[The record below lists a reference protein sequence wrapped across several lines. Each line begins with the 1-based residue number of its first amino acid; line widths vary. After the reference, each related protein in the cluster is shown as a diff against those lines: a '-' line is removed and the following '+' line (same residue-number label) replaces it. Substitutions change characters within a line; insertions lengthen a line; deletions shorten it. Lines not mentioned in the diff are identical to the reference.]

1 MGGDSTNDRT
11 GTVFGP
17 YRLVRLLGRGG
28 MGEVYL
34 ARDTVKGR
42 DVALKLLHAGVAQDP
57 GFRERFTHESQT
69 AARLS
74 DPHVIP
80 IHDYG
85 EIEGTLYLDMR
96 LVEGSNLAELVAA
109 GPLPPE
115 RAVDLVTQVGSALDS
130 AHLQGLVH
138 RDVKPANVQVTP
150 SGFAYLL
157 DFGLVVDGDAERRTS
172 AGLFVGSQAYAAPE
186 RFDGGGATPAG
197 DVYSLAC
204 VLYELLVGRP
214 PFTASAI
221 SEMMRHHLL
230 SAPPRPSADAPFRA
244 PAALDA
250 VIAKGMAKR
259 PEDRYAT
266 CGSFARAAAAAL
278 QGTPQSW
285 GTTTTVPSAPRPA
298 SPPPAPPTQ
307 ISSPHGG
314 PSSSGRPQYVTPSYA
329 PPAAYP
335 PAAGAGAGATAPPP
349 RHRAVVPVLA
359 LVAVLLV
366 AALVAA
372 VVLLRGGG
380 SSAPVAVTTT
390 TPLPASAATP
400 TDSAPSTTPSV
411 TKAAQ
416 PPNTAVCEGSTGG
429 VFGTVAA
436 DRGSGVP
443 GEPYTSCEFA
453 TAIAAAYRAA
463 HTAPQSGPVSA
474 VSPRAPDL
482 GAIAMACTGTTNIVT
497 CRGGNNAIVYI
508 Y

>member
-1 MGGDSTNDRT
+1 MGGDATSDRA

-34 ARDTVKGR
+34 AHDTVKGR
-42 DVALKLLHAGVAQDP
+42 DVALKLLHSGVAQDP
-57 GFRERFTHESQT
+57 GFRERFTNESRT

-85 EIEGTLYLDMR
+85 DIEGTLYLDMR
-96 LVEGSNLAELVAA
+96 LVDGSNLAELVAA

-115 RAVDLVTQVGSALDS
+115 RAVDLVTQVASALDS

-157 DFGLVVDGDAERRTS
+157 DFGLVVVGDADRLTS

-214 PFTASAI
+214 PFAASSI

-230 SAPPRPSADAPFRA
+230 SAPPRASTDALRPV
-244 PAALDA
+244 PVALDA

-266 CGSFARAAAAAL
+266 CGSLARAATAAL
-278 QGTPQSW
+278 QGAPQSW

-298 SPPPAPPTQ
+298 GPPSPPLPTQ
-307 ISSPHGG
+307 ISYPHGV
-314 PSSSGRPQYVTPSYA
+314 PSSSGQPRYVTPSYA

-335 PAAGAGAGATAPPP
+335 PAAAVQQRNPALIPALAIGALLLCAG
-349 RHRAVVPVLA
+349 V
-359 LVAVLLV
+359 
-366 AALVAA
+366 VAA
-372 VVLLRGGG
+372 VVLLSG
-380 SSAPVAVTTT
+380 SGTSTPIAATT
-390 TPLPASAATP
+390 TPATNSEA
-400 TDSAPSTTPSV
+400 TTTSAPPTTTV
-411 TKAAQ
+411 AKAAQ
-416 PPNTAVCEGSTGG
+416 PPNVEVCPGSNGV

-443 GEPYTSCEFA
+443 GEAYTSCGFA
-453 TAIAAAYRAA
+453 TAVAAAYRSQF
-463 HTAPQSGPVSA
+463 TAPQSGSVSA
-474 VSPRAPDL
+474 VSPIATDL
-482 GAIAMACTGTTNIVT
+482 GPIAMSCTGSASIVT

>member
-1 MGGDSTNDRT
+1 MSGDSTSDRA

-34 ARDTVKGR
+34 AHDTVKGR

-57 GFRERFTHESQT
+57 GFRERFTNESRT
-69 AARLS
+69 AARLA

-85 EIEGTLYLDMR
+85 DIEGTLYLDMR
-96 LVEGSNLAELVAA
+96 LVDGSNLAELVAA
-109 GPLPPE
+109 GPLPPD
-115 RAVDLVTQVGSALDS
+115 RAVDLVTQVASALDS

-157 DFGLVVDGDAERRTS
+157 DFGLVVVGDADRLTS

-214 PFTASAI
+214 PFASSSI

-230 SAPPRPSADAPFRA
+230 SAPPRASADAPR
-244 PAALDA
+244 PVPVALDA

-259 PEDRYAT
+259 PEDRYPT
-266 CGSFARAAAAAL
+266 CGSLARAATAAL

-298 SPPPAPPTQ
+298 GPPSAPLPTQ
-307 ISSPHGG
+307 ISYPHGG
-314 PSSSGRPQYVTPSYA
+314 PSSGGQPRYVTPSYA

-335 PAAGAGAGATAPPP
+335 PAVPPQRNRALIPALATGA
-349 RHRAVVPVLA
+349 L
-359 LVAVLLV
+359 LLV
-366 AALVAA
+366 AGIVAA
-372 VVLLRGGG
+372 VVLLGGG
-380 SSAPVAVTTT
+380 GPSTPVAATTT
-390 TPLPASAATP
+390 TAPPSTATSPTSA
-400 TDSAPSTTPSV
+400 APSTTPTV

-416 PPNTAVCEGSTGG
+416 PANTEVCPGDTGQ

-436 DRGSGVP
+436 DKGSGVA
-443 GEPYTSCEFA
+443 GEAYTSCEFA

-482 GAIAMACTGTTNIVT
+482 GAIAMSCTGTTNIVT

>member
-1 MGGDSTNDRT
+1 MNGDSVNDRA
-11 GTVFGP
+11 GTIFGP

-34 ARDTVKGR
+34 AHDTVKGR

-57 GFRERFTHESQT
+57 GFRGRFTHESQT

-80 IHDYG
+80 IPDYG

-96 LVEGSNLAELVAA
+96 LVDGNNLAELVAP
-109 GPLPPE
+109 GPLSPE
-115 RAVDLVTQVGSALDS
+115 RAVDLVAQVASALDS

-138 RDVKPANVQVTP
+138 RDVKPANIQVTP

-157 DFGLVVDGDAERRTS
+157 DFGRVVDGAADRLTS

-204 VLYELLVGRP
+204 VLYELLAGRP
-214 PFTASAI
+214 PVAANSI

-230 SAPPRPSADAPFRA
+230 SAPPRASAVAPV

-259 PEDRYAT
+259 PEERYAT
-266 CGSFARAAAAAL
+266 CGSLARAATAAL
-278 QGTPQSW
+278 RGTPQSW
-285 GTTTTVPSAPRPA
+285 GTTTTVPSAPGPA
-298 SPPPAPPTQ
+298 GPPSAPLPTQ
-307 ISSPHGG
+307 ISYPHGA
-314 PSSSGRPQYVTPSYA
+314 PSSSGGPQYVTPSYA

-335 PAAGAGAGATAPPP
+335 PAAGAGAGAAAPPP
-349 RHRAVVPVLA
+349 RNRALIPVLA

-366 AALVAA
+366 AAIAAA

-380 SSAPVAVTTT
+380 SSTPVAATTT
-390 TPLPASAATP
+390 TPPPTSVATATSA
-400 TDSAPSTTPSV
+400 APSTTPTV

-416 PPNTAVCEGSTGG
+416 PANTEVCPGDTGQ

-453 TAIAAAYRAA
+453 AAIAAAYRAA

-482 GAIAMACTGTTNIVT
+482 GAIAMSCIGTTNIVT
-497 CRGGNNAIVYI
+497 CRGGNNAIVYL

>member
-1 MGGDSTNDRT
+1 MSGDSANDRA
-11 GTVFGP
+11 GTIFGP

-34 ARDTVKGR
+34 AHDTVKGR

-85 EIEGTLYLDMR
+85 SIEGTLYLDMR
-96 LVEGSNLAELVAA
+96 LVDGSNLAELVAA

-115 RAVDLVTQVGSALDS
+115 RAVDLVTQVASALDS

-157 DFGLVVDGDAERRTS
+157 DFGLVVDGDGDRRTS

-204 VLYELLVGRP
+204 VLYELLAGRP
-214 PFTASAI
+214 PFAANAI

-230 SAPPRPSADAPFRA
+230 SAPPRASATAPV

-259 PEDRYAT
+259 PEDRYPT
-266 CGSFARAAAAAL
+266 CGSLARAATAAL

-285 GTTTTVPSAPRPA
+285 GTTTTVPSAHRPA
-298 SPPPAPPTQ
+298 GPPSAPLPTQ
-307 ISSPHGG
+307 ISYPHGA
-314 PSSSGRPQYVTPSYA
+314 PSSSGQPQYVTPSYA
-329 PPAAYP
+329 PPAAHP
-335 PAAGAGAGATAPPP
+335 PAAASPP
-349 RHRAVVPVLA
+349 RNRALIPALA
-359 LVAVLLV
+359 IGAVLLV
-366 AALVAA
+366 AGIVAA
-372 VVLLRGGG
+372 VVLLNGGG
-380 SSAPVAVTTT
+380 PSTPVASTTT
-390 TPLPASAATP
+390 AAAPSTGATAASA
-400 TDSAPSTTPSV
+400 APSTTPSV

-416 PPNTAVCEGSTGG
+416 PPNTEVCPGDTGQ

-436 DRGSGVP
+436 DIRNKAAGGRF
-443 GEPYTSCEFA
+443 TSCPFALA
-453 TAIAAAYRAA
+453 TAADYRAKY
-463 HTAPQSGPVSA
+463 TAPQSGVTSA
-474 VSPRAPDL
+474 ASPDHPEL
-482 GAIAMACTGTTNIVT
+482 GVITMTCVGGGNIVT
-497 CRGGNNAIVYI
+497 CTGGNQAIVYI

>member
-1 MGGDSTNDRT
+1 MDGDASGARAGST
-11 GTVFGP
+11 FGR

-34 ARDTVKGR
+34 AHDTTKDR
-42 DVALKLLHAGVAQDP
+42 DVALKLLHASAAQDP

-85 EIEGTLYLDMR
+85 EIDGTLYLDMR
-96 LVEGSNLAELVAA
+96 LVDGSNLAEIVAA
-109 GPLPPE
+109 GPLPAE
-115 RAVDLVTQVGSALDS
+115 RAVDLITQVASALDS

-138 RDVKPANVQVTP
+138 RDVKPANIQVTP

-157 DFGLVVDGDAERRTS
+157 DFGLVVTGDADRLTS

-214 PFTASAI
+214 PFAASSI

-230 SAPPRPSADAPFRA
+230 SAPPRPSVDAPQQL
-244 PAALDA
+244 PATLDA
-250 VIAKGMAKR
+250 VVAKGMAKA
-259 PEDRYAT
+259 PENRYAT
-266 CGSFARAAAAAL
+266 CGSLARAAASAL
-278 QGTPQSW
+278 QGTAQSW

-298 SPPPAPPTQ
+298 PPSSVPPPTQ
-307 ISSPHGG
+307 VSSPHSAPGSSGG
-314 PSSSGRPQYVTPSYA
+314 PRYVTPSYA
-329 PPAAYP
+329 PPASYP
-335 PAAGAGAGATAPPP
+335 PAPAAPPQRRRSVVP
-349 RHRAVVPVLA
+349 ALVIAAVV
-359 LVAVLLV
+359 LVV
-366 AALVAA
+366 ALVAA
-372 VVLLRGGG
+372 VAVLLTSGGR
-380 SSAPVAVTTT
+380 SSSPTTAAASTSSSVETTT
-390 TPLPASAATP
+390 SA
-400 TDSAPSTTPSV
+400 APSTTPTV
-411 TKAAQ
+411 TKAVQ
-416 PPNTAVCEGSTGG
+416 PANTTICTPGTGDA
-429 VFGTVAA
+429 FTSVAA
-436 DRGSGVP
+436 DKGSGVA

-453 TAIAAAYRAA
+453 GAIVAAYRARF
-463 HTAPQSGPVSA
+463 TAPQSGTVAA

-482 GAIAMACTGTTNIVT
+482 GTISMSCTGASNIVT

>member
-1 MGGDSTNDRT
+1 MGGDSANDRA
-11 GTVFGP
+11 GTTFGP

-34 ARDTVKGR
+34 AHDTVKGR
-42 DVALKLLHAGVAQDP
+42 DVALKLLHAGAAQDP
-57 GFRERFTHESQT
+57 GFRERFTHESRT

-85 EIEGTLYLDMR
+85 DIEGTLYLDMR
-96 LVEGSNLAELVAA
+96 LVDGSNLAELVAT

-115 RAVDLVTQVGSALDS
+115 RAVDLVTQVASALDS

-157 DFGLVVDGDAERRTS
+157 DFGLVVTGDADRLTS

-204 VLYELLVGRP
+204 VLHELLVGRP
-214 PFTASAI
+214 PFAAASL

-230 SAPPRPSADAPFRA
+230 SAPPRASATAA
-244 PAALDA
+244 VPAALDA

-259 PEDRYAT
+259 PEDRYPT
-266 CGSFARAAAAAL
+266 CGSFARAATAAL

-285 GTTTTVPSAPRPA
+285 GTTTTVPSAHHPA
-298 SPPPAPPTQ
+298 GPPSAPQPTQ
-307 ISSPHGG
+307 ISFPHSG
-314 PSSSGRPQYVTPSYA
+314 SSGQPRYVTPSYA

-335 PAAGAGAGATAPPP
+335 PQAAAVP
-349 RHRAVVPVLA
+349 RRNPALFPALAVG
-359 LVAVLLV
+359 AVLLI
-366 AALVAA
+366 AAIVAA
-372 VVLLRGGG
+372 VVLLRGNGRP
-380 SSAPVAVTTT
+380 APVASTTT
-390 TPLPASAATP
+390 TDAPASATV
-400 TDSAPSTTPSV
+400 TSTSPSTTPTV

-416 PPNTAVCEGSTGG
+416 PPNVEVCPESTGA

-443 GEPYTSCEFA
+443 GEPYTSCGFA
-453 TAIAAAYRAA
+453 NAVAAAYRARF
-463 HTAPQSGPVSA
+463 TAPQSGSVAA
-474 VSPRAPDL
+474 VSPVATDL
-482 GAIAMACTGTTNIVT
+482 GAIAMSCTGTTNIVT

>member
-1 MGGDSTNDRT
+1 MDGDAAGTRAGST
-11 GTVFGP
+11 FGR

-34 ARDTVKGR
+34 AHDTTKDR
-42 DVALKLLHAGVAQDP
+42 DVALKLLHASAAQDP

-85 EIEGTLYLDMR
+85 EIDGTLYLDMR
-96 LVEGSNLAELVAA
+96 LVDGSNLAEIVAA
-109 GPLPPE
+109 GPLPAD
-115 RAVDLVTQVGSALDS
+115 RAVDLVTQVASALDS

-138 RDVKPANVQVTP
+138 RDVKPANIQVTP

-157 DFGLVVDGDAERRTS
+157 DFGLVVTGDADRLTS

-186 RFDGGGATPAG
+186 RFDGGGADPAG

-214 PFTASAI
+214 PFTANSI

-230 SAPPRPSADAPFRA
+230 SPPPRPSVDAPRQL

-250 VIAKGMAKR
+250 VVAKGMAKR

-266 CGSFARAAAAAL
+266 CGSLARAAAAAL

-298 SPPPAPPTQ
+298 PPSSVPPPAHVSYPHSTPG
-307 ISSPHGG
+307 SSGG
-314 PSSSGRPQYVTPSYA
+314 PRYVTPSYA
-329 PPAAYP
+329 PPASY
-335 PAAGAGAGATAPPP
+335 PAAPAAPP
-349 RHRAVVPVLA
+349 HRKRSAVPALVIAAVV
-359 LVAVLLV
+359 LVV
-366 AALVAA
+366 ALVAA
-372 VVLLRGGG
+372 VAVLLTSGG
-380 SSAPVAVTTT
+380 SSSAPTTT
-390 TPLPASAATP
+390 AASTAPSVET
-400 TDSAPSTTPSV
+400 TTSTAPSTTPTV
-411 TKAAQ
+411 TKAVQ
-416 PPNTAVCEGSTGG
+416 PPNTAICTPGTGEA
-429 VFGTVAA
+429 FTSVAA
-436 DRGSGVP
+436 DRGSGVD

-453 TAIAAAYRAA
+453 GAIAAAYRARF
-463 HTAPQSGPVSA
+463 TAPQSGTVAA

-482 GAIAMACTGTTNIVT
+482 GAISMSCTGESNIVT

>member
-1 MGGDSTNDRT
+1 MSGDSTSDRA
-11 GTVFGP
+11 GTTFGP

-34 ARDTVKGR
+34 AHDTVKGR

-57 GFRERFTHESQT
+57 GFRERFTNESRT

-85 EIEGTLYLDMR
+85 DIDGTLYLDMR
-96 LVEGSNLAELVAA
+96 LVDGSNLAELVAA

-115 RAVDLVTQVGSALDS
+115 RAVDLVTQVASALDS

-157 DFGLVVDGDAERRTS
+157 DFGLVVVGDADRLTS

-214 PFTASAI
+214 PFAASSI

-230 SAPPRPSADAPFRA
+230 SAPPRASADAPR
-244 PAALDA
+244 PVPVALDA

-259 PEDRYAT
+259 PEDRYPT
-266 CGSFARAAAAAL
+266 CGSLARAATAAL
-278 QGTPQSW
+278 QSTPQSW
-285 GTTTTVPSAPRPA
+285 GTTTTVPSAPRA
-298 SPPPAPPTQ
+298 AGPPSAPLPTQ
-307 ISSPHGG
+307 ISYPHGG
-314 PSSSGRPQYVTPSYA
+314 PSSGGQPRYVTPSYA

-335 PAAGAGAGATAPPP
+335 PAAAAPRRSPILIPALAVGAI
-349 RHRAVVPVLA
+349 
-359 LVAVLLV
+359 LLV
-366 AALVAA
+366 AGIVAA
-372 VVLLRGGG
+372 VVLLGGG
-380 SSAPVAVTTT
+380 GPSTPVAATTT
-390 TPLPASAATP
+390 TVAPTSEATTTTSPSATP
-400 TDSAPSTTPSV
+400 TV

-416 PPNTAVCEGSTGG
+416 PPNVEVCVGSTSA

-443 GEPYTSCEFA
+443 GEPYTSCGFA
-453 TAIAAAYRAA
+453 NVIAAAYRAQF
-463 HTAPQSGPVSA
+463 TAPQSGSVSG
-474 VSPRAPDL
+474 VSPNATNL
-482 GAIAMACTGTTNIVT
+482 GSIAMSCTGTTNVVT